1 MTAESNAYLSSL
13 PGKVFL
19 VTGAARGLGLAM
31 AMGAARAGARVMFA
45 DIDAHALRSL
55 TEIKALPSSEVM
67 MQVVDIANLES
78 CRAGVAAC
86 LHRFGTLDIL
96 VNNAGRGPNFV
107 THGAANPSLKFWEAD
122 PLRWGQLIQ
131 TNVVGTFHM
140 AHCAAR
146 HMIEHG
152 FGRIINISTSLA
164 TIYRPE
170 GSPYGVS
177 KAAIEIQTMIWARDL
192 AGSGV
197 TVNALLPGGAV
208 DTDFVSP
215 STRAAAR
222 AGSAQLLDAQIM
234 VDPLL
239 WLSSDASGDISGAR
253 LVASKWQQ
261 DCPLDERIRSA
272 VEEPILRGS
281 MMIKRNES

>member
-1 MTAESNAYLSSL
+1 MTIDGNAYLSSL
-13 PGKVFL
+13 AGRVFL

-31 AMGAARAGARVMFA
+31 AAGAARAGARVMFA
-45 DIDAHALRSL
+45 DVDAVALRSHP
-55 TEIKALPSSEVM
+55 EIGMLPASNVM
-67 MQVVDIANLES
+67 TQVVDIADLES
-78 CRAGVAAC
+78 CRAGVDAC
-86 LHRFGTLDIL
+86 LQHFGRLDVL

-107 THGAANPSLKFWEAD
+107 TQGTANPSLKFWEAD

-140 AHCAAR
+140 AHCATQ
-146 HMIEHG
+146 HMIKQG
-152 FGRIINISTSLA
+152 FGRIINISTSLV
-164 TIYRPE
+164 TMYRQE

-177 KAAIEIQTMIWARDL
+177 KSAIETQTMIWARDL
-192 AGSGV
+192 ADSGV

-215 STRAAAR
+215 STRLAAR
-222 AGSAQLLDAQIM
+222 AGTAKLLDAQIM

-239 WLSSDASGDISGAR
+239 WLSSDASRDISGAR
-253 LVASKWQQ
+253 LVASRWQLT
-261 DCPLDERIRSA
+261 DPLEERIRSA

-281 MMIKRNES
+281 TMLKGDRA